1 VTSLPALLDSSPWWQ
16 HRAPR
21 ERLVLAVGAAF
32 LAAAAAY
39 AWIIGP
45 MFDTLAAAPA
55 HRAERAAR
63 AAVASAQLEGIHAP
77 AGTVTA
83 SDAATPRR
91 DPRAAVEQTLR
102 ERGLMAVGA
111 TLDVQDGRV
120 LVTLPSVSLGTLVA
134 ALDTLQRSDGLR
146 VIAATLTPLADR
158 GLRAELTLAR

>member
-1 VTSLPALLDSSPWWQ
+1 MTSVTALLDGSPWWQ
-16 HRAPR
+16 QRAPR
-21 ERLVLAVGAAF
+21 ERLVLAIGAGF

-45 MFDTLAAAPA
+45 MLETVAAAPG

-63 AAVASAQLEGIHAP
+63 MAVATTQV
-77 AGTVTA
+77 AGLRAGAGSTA
-83 SDAATPRR
+83 DATATRR

-102 ERGLMAVGA
+102 ERGLMGAGA

-120 LVTLPSVSLGTLVA
+120 LVTLPSVSLGALVA
-134 ALDTLQRSDGLR
+134 ALDALQGRDGVR